1 MFPKILRM
9 RFEAVERV
17 SGAEGAVVAMK
28 KSCPICLTQVRGKT
42 QKAARFH
49 LENGSF
55 SVL

>member
-9 RFEAVERV
+9 RLEAVERV
-17 SGAEGAVVAMK
+17 SGAEGAVVAMEIF
-28 KSCPICLTQVRGKT
+28 SPICLTRGRRKT

>member
-9 RFEAVERV
+9 RLEAVERV

-28 KSCPICLTQVRGKT
+28 KFSPICLTQVRGKT